1 MKKIGIVGAGLIG
14 SSWSAIFASK
24 GFEVYVYDKDA
35 DVFKNF
41 EERVNLYLKELKYID
56 EEINIE
62 KSLDLITSNME
73 LENLCSQC
81 DFIQECSPEIVELK
95 QELFSYL
102 DKTSPENVI
111 LSSSSSAMPISLI
124 TQNLKGKERCIISHP
139 ANPPHLI
146 PCVEISPGDQTSEK
160 TINKTKEV
168 FEKIGYSIVLVKKEI
183 DGFILNRLQGALLNE
198 AIRLYSE
205 GYASAD
211 HIDSTVRDG
220 LGLRWAFMG
229 PFETIDLNAPGGI
242 KDYIK
247 RYGNIFSEMAKNQN
261 VIPDWSEENAK
272 KLEEERRA
280 FLSEGEL
287 RSRAEKRND
296 LLKSLR
302 KLKKD
307 MNEDVRK

>member
-24 GFEVYVYDKDA
+24 GFEVYVYDKDV

-62 KSLDLITSNME
+62 KSLNLITSNME

-168 FEKIGYSIVLVKKEI
+168 FEKIGYSIVLVKNEI